1 MGQTR
6 FLFLQLFIYFMMQ
19 PATLFLF
26 KIFQKLNRVY
36 LALLDYPKRLPKT
49 DVPFWMFFFFKI
61 FEFAD
66 ATSHGGH

>member
-1 MGQTR
+1 
-6 FLFLQLFIYFMMQ
+6 MQ